1 MNRKLFLR
9 FTIPS
14 LVVGLSFF
22 AACLISIRYIH
33 RLQTNLADVLAQNV
47 TSLEAAQELEI
58 RVRQL
63 RFHNLLF
70 LLKPKPKRL
79 APIHEDEEHFE
90 ESLQKARQASDTAD
104 EKAQIRAI
112 EDGYL
117 AYKEEQTRLRAAT
130 RGEPMAEAYKAADS
144 RPVQMV
150 VLPCERLLAI
160 NRIKMTQ
167 VAEESQRVS
176 HDGFM
181 AMLVLGLAG
190 PLGGV
195 VVGYGLTRGL
205 KKSIYRLSVRVQD
218 MAQHLDRDMG
228 SVSLVAD
235 GDIQTLEEQMKFI
248 VQKVELAARQLQEQQ
263 RELLR
268 TEQLSQVGQLA
279 AGVAHEIRNPL
290 TGIKMLVE
298 AALRPQSP
306 RPLNE
311 EDLRIIFREIKR
323 LEHTVQSFLDFARL
337 PTPRTAPCDLAG
349 IIERAWELVQARARQ
364 QQVEL
369 KISVPS
375 RPVVA
380 SIDSGQLTS
389 VLVNLFLNAL
399 DVVGQGGKLEVR
411 LTADDKNS
419 ISLSILD
426 NGPGIPADIMARVF
440 QPFATNKTHG
450 TGLGLYLSAR
460 ILQEHG
466 GSITASNRPEGGA
479 CFTITLP
486 RNVPEDRVI
495 PQAT

>member
-1 MNRKLFLR
+1 LINRKLLIR

-14 LVVGLSFF
+14 LVVGMSFF

-33 RLQTNLADVLAQNV
+33 RLQTNLADVLAENV
-47 TSLEAAQELEI
+47 TSLEVAQELEI
-58 RVRQL
+58 LVRQL
-63 RFHNLLF
+63 RFHNFLF
-70 LLKPKPKRL
+70 LLDPKEVRL
-79 APIHEDEEHFE
+79 APIKTDEESFE
-90 ESLQKARQASDTAD
+90 EALQRARQVSKTD
-104 EKAQIRAI
+104 EERAQVSAI
-112 EDGYL
+112 EEGYL
-117 AYKEEQTRLRAAT
+117 AYKAEQARLRAAT
-130 RGEPMAEAYKAADS
+130 RGEALAEAYDAADS
-144 RPVQMV
+144 HRVRMV
-150 VLPCERLLAI
+150 VKPCLELLAI
-160 NRIKMTQ
+160 NKDKMTQ

-176 HDGFM
+176 QDGFM
-181 AMLVLGLAG
+181 AMLFLGLAG
-190 PLGGV
+190 PLGGL

-298 AALRPQSP
+298 AALRPQTP
-306 RPLNE
+306 RSLNE
-311 EDLRIIFREIKR
+311 EDLHIIFREIKR

-364 QQVEL
+364 QHVEL
-369 KISVPS
+369 KVSVPS
-375 RPVVA
+375 CPVVA
-380 SIDSGQLTS
+380 SVDAGQLTS

-411 LTADDKNS
+411 LTAEDKNP
-419 ISLSILD
+419 IHLSILD

-466 GSITASNRPEGGA
+466 GSISAGNRPEGGA

-486 RNVPEDRVI
+486 RNVTEDRVI
-495 PQAT
+495 P